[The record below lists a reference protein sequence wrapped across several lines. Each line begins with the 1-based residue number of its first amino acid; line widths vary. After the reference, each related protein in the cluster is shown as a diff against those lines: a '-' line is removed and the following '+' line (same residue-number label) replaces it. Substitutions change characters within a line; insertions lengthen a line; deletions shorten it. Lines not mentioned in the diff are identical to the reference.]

1 MNREEKARNEEVKI
15 EEAKN
20 EEALKSLEPDAWA
33 QEDDDL
39 AALKAKRARKLSVV
53 ALLLVL
59 AVATAAVA
67 GVLSGGGFFRWFRGI
82 TKGSALVTIES
93 PSPSWDL
100 TAIFGDADEAED
112 VLNALLSEVNE
123 ALNQGRIPDEDS
135 LDQMLRTAERL
146 LVYATL
152 IRDSDLGNARAKAF
166 QTSVDALI
174 NKVTRLSYTPHSAD
188 EGPSIVELSGI
199 YERIYQSF
207 DHSYGAAFGED
218 PALFSEDVSRR
229 YKAFEK
235 WTRDQAAAAEVYAD
249 IYEGKVIFDNYLAL
263 MYGETEAADAFISQD
278 RFSTAAFAQLST
290 MTHQNLALNHRWV
303 ALKAE
308 LLGMEGP
315 LRFSDLFVGSFI
327 GEEPLS
333 VSEAEVFMNQA
344 LQPLPDTG
352 REVVG
357 RAFSEKWIDF
367 YPREDKYEGAYTY
380 GAYESHPYLLLN
392 YTGTPDSLAEL
403 AHELGHAVHM
413 TISAQN
419 QPFDTYYADVTAS
432 EFAASVTELL
442 FHEYCLAQA
451 GNKEEKLTALAGYL
465 DFLSATYF
473 DQMMATE
480 FEVEAHRMSLAGE
493 DLSAASLRALWNE
506 LMTAYMGP
514 DYEITELDGYD
525 WVSYPHLYWD
535 FYMYNYATGIVAAY
549 PVASGLLRD
558 DPKARDHWNR
568 IMAAG
573 GSLTGAELMAEAG
586 FNYESEDL
594 YKNFFE
600 RWTALMDELEFLLD
614 AS

>member
-1 MNREEKARNEEVKI
+1 MNREEDAQNK
-15 EEAKN
+15 EAQN
-20 EEALKSLEPDAWA
+20 EEALKSLELDDWA
-33 QEDDDL
+33 QEDGDL

-59 AVATAAVA
+59 AVAAAAVA

-82 TKGSALVTIES
+82 TKGSAPITIES
-93 PSPSWDL
+93 TSPSWDL
-100 TAIFGDADEAED
+100 TAIFGDMDEAEG

-123 ALNQGRIPDEDS
+123 ALNHGRIPDEAS

-146 LVYATL
+146 QVYGTL
-152 IRDSDLGNARAKAF
+152 IRDADLSNARAKAF
-166 QTSVDALI
+166 QTSVDALF
-174 NKVTRLSYTPHSAD
+174 NKVTRLSYTPHLAD

-207 DHSYGAAFGED
+207 DHTYGAAFGED
-218 PALFSEDVSRR
+218 PALFSEDASRR

-235 WTRDQAAAAEVYAD
+235 WTQDQAAAAEVYAD
-249 IYEGKVIFDNYLAL
+249 IYEGKVSFDNYLAL
-263 MYGETEAADAFISQD
+263 MYGETEAVEVFISQD

-308 LLGMEGP
+308 LLGVGGP
-315 LRFSDLFVGSFI
+315 LKFSDLFVSSFSM
-327 GEEPLS
+327 EEALG
-333 VSEAEVFMNQA
+333 VSDAETFMNQA
-344 LQPLPDTG
+344 LWPLPDAG
-352 REVVG
+352 REVVA

-419 QPFDTYYADVTAS
+419 QPFDTYYADVAAS
-432 EFAASVTELL
+432 EFAASVTEFL
-442 FHEYCLAQA
+442 FHEYRLAKA
-451 GNKEEKLTALAGYL
+451 GNKDEKLAALAGYL

-480 FEVEAHRMSLAGE
+480 FEVEAHRMSLVGE
-493 DLSAASLRALWNE
+493 DLSAASLRQLWNK

-514 DYEITELDGYD
+514 EYEITELDGYD
-525 WVSYPHLYWD
+525 WVSYPHLYWE
-535 FYMYNYATGIVAAY
+535 FYMYNYATGILAAY
-549 PVASGLLRD
+549 PVASGLLKD
-558 DPKARDHWNR
+558 DPTAKDHWNR

-586 FNYESEDL
+586 FDFESEDL
-594 YKNFFE
+594 YKSFFE